1 MEVSGRRLAYRFPQ
15 FSSLPGHM
23 SNNFNG
29 SVLISLEDMK
39 IQRAAMDHL
48 SVVQALFKKDGD
60 KKEDEG
66 LTLSP
71 NTPGRTY
78 LHEKEI
84 MAPRFCGTTYAD
96 VTDFLN
102 PA

>member
-1 MEVSGRRLAYRFPQ
+1 
-15 FSSLPGHM
+15 M

-60 KKEDEG
+60 KKSAVEWIFQRSS
-66 LTLSP
+66 TILSP
-71 NTPGRTY
+71 ALVKY
-78 LHEKEI
+78 
-84 MAPRFCGTTYAD
+84 ACSTTGAAM
-96 VTDFLN
+96 
-102 PA
+102 PALSPSAVGGGA